1 MAIFNKTL
9 INCFIVQALISAILF
24 LVSPKTA
31 LAVGLTNDLVLS
43 GVVGARNGNSDDTVN
58 KPNLGLVGMRAH
70 HTEIKMGENQLS
82 LLALGVN
89 LQTDGYISPSISPV
103 SVLSKDGFTFS
114 VDVYPKTGNSS
125 GGGVGISMGIVLK

>member
-103 SVLSKDGFTFS
+103 SVL
-114 VDVYPKTGNSS
+114 
-125 GGGVGISMGIVLK
+125 